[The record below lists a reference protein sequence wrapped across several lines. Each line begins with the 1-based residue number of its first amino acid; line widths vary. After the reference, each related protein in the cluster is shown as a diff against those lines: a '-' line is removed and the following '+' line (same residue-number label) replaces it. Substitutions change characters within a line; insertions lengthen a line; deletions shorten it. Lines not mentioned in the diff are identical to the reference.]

1 MTSTLFNFVN
11 PVKTKKTALKLINK
25 YADSYNLIIKENAFL
40 KDEIKDLHENIR
52 INKEIIESFFSKHN
66 TFNDRNIFIIK
77 KLKEESS
84 KLLLKNEG
92 LHSQLQSLH
101 SRLSLQ
107 ESTYL
112 ELLTREKEESEKLKT
127 KLFLCEQS
135 IKKKDNLICMQR
147 KKIMSQGET
156 FTNYPNNN
164 NNCFMNGFSTYFT
177 KEILVIEP
185 NSVIIEINNELLKYK
200 ELCERLQE
208 HIKHIEHNIKKYEQ
222 NITTLQEE
230 NVKLRT
236 QFKKHVIAS
245 NKERENLIRKI
256 NKVKYKSSSVDNCFK
271 YVHTEYET
279 NVNNNN
285 NNDNN
290 TKLNNI
296 NGKHYKSLLKKLQL
310 QEDED
315 TNKKFEN
322 EEFVEVIKLAGLGM
336 NEYNKLSKMNLCSK
350 LTDVIEIMFR
360 LLKDKNRTLDLLD
373 KENDNLIAKNYNLN
387 RTNMNLN
394 QEVSDLKTEIRTN
407 SSFISRNTNSNI
419 PSAVKNTIDNYKKVL
434 KAKKTEKENDKKE
447 FLMFRQDNNTNTK
460 EGGKGEWNNAKHTV
474 MNVESI
480 TSSEFREDIGKIESF
495 LSTIR
500 LNNSDGEVK
509 LKTHRL
515 DTDDNGMKCKND
527 DHYSDGGD
535 YDNSM
540 VNNHNKKLLN
550 HSGLM
555 DIDVDDIRMNYV

>member
-25 YADSYNLIIKENAFL
+25 YADSYNTIIKENAFL

-66 TFNDRNIFIIK
+66 TMNDRNVFIIK

-127 KLFLCEQS
+127 KIFLCEQS

-156 FTNYPNNN
+156 FANYQSN
-164 NNCFMNGFSTYFT
+164 NNCFMSGFSAYFT

-185 NSVIIEINNELLKYK
+185 NSVIVEINDELLKYK

-208 HIKHIEHNIKKYEQ
+208 HIKHVELNIKKYEQ
-222 NITTLQEE
+222 NITSLQEE

-271 YVHTEYET
+271 YVNTEYES
-279 NVNNNN
+279 NI
-285 NNDNN
+285 NND
-290 TKLNNI
+290 KINNI

-373 KENDNLIAKNYNLN
+373 KENDNLIAKNYKLN
-387 RTNMNLN
+387 KTNMNLN

-407 SSFISRNTNSNI
+407 SSFISRNTNSNM

-447 FLMFRQDNNTNTK
+447 FLMFRKTDTSNNNNIK
-460 EGGKGEWNNAKHTV
+460 ESDKDEWNAKQAVTNA
-474 MNVESI
+474 ESI

-515 DTDDNGMKCKND
+515 NSDDDDDGMKCKNEE
-527 DHYSDGGD
+527 HYSDGGD